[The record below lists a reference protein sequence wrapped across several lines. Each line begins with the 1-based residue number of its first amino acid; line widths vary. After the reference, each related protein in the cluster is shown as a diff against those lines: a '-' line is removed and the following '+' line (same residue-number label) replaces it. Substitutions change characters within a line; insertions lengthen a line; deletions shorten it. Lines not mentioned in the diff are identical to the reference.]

1 MNIKTRRIKD
11 SGRAESAVVMPAPLG
26 GHWWGVALRPI
37 ERMCTT
43 RTNGRL
49 GFIADIV
56 VTFALL
62 YVGMRHYDMRP
73 ITALAAVLFGLALF
87 SFAEYAM
94 HRWLFH
100 GPVQVFQQG
109 HLTHHQRPMGY
120 DSLPF
125 FLTPL
130 AILALGGLLQKVVP
144 TKLAFLFTGAF
155 AAGYVVY
162 GLSHWAMHNIRF
174 RNTLAHRW
182 AADHHI
188 HHCHADKNFGVTTPL
203 WDIVLRTRYVS
214 KRKNP
219 KQPEIAGRPNSRP

>member
-1 MNIKTRRIKD
+1 MNIKTRRMKD
-11 SGRAESAVVMPAPLG
+11 SGRAESAVVTPARLG
-26 GHWWGVALRPI
+26 GHWLRAVLRPI

-49 GFIADIV
+49 GFVADIA

-62 YVGMRHYDMRP
+62 YVGMRHHDVRP
-73 ITALAAVLFGLALF
+73 IAALAAVLFGLALF

-100 GPVQVFQQG
+100 GPAQVFQQG

-130 AILALGGLLQKVVP
+130 AILAVGGLLDRVAP
-144 TKLAFLFTGAF
+144 ARLALLFTGAF

-162 GLSHWAMHNIRF
+162 GLSHWAIHNIRF
-174 RNTLAHRW
+174 RNTLVRRW

-188 HHCHADKNFGVTTPL
+188 HHYHPDKNFGVTTPL

-214 KRKNP
+214 QRKNP
-219 KQPEIAGRPNSRP
+219 KQPEIAVRPNDRP